1 MCSIN
6 LVGVL
11 RKEYV
16 FVVKNVC
23 IGLPRWS
30 SDDKLQAPSAE
41 GGVWSLVWELGFPH
55 AICRGQK
62 VFIF

>member
-41 GGVWSLVWELGFPH
+41 GGV
-55 AICRGQK
+55 
-62 VFIF
+62 